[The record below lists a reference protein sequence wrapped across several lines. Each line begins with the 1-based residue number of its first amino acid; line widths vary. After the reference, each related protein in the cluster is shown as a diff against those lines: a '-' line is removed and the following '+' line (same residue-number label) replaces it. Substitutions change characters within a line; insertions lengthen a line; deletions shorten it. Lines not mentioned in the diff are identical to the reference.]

1 MESIKILKTHPFFT
15 GVNFEEVSLPNYT
28 GILPLMQA
36 RFAELGVK
44 NDQEE
49 EFKTAEL
56 PTMDTQMYAI
66 DENKVVLKGNLCK
79 KNRWMVNQVRFFM
92 LYENGDLRYYKDQ
105 HEYKGTIKVGLSS
118 KPRKVDKVTILLTC
132 EVKKKEYK
140 IF

>member
-1 MESIKILKTHPFFT
+1 
-15 GVNFEEVSLPNYT
+15 
-28 GILPLMQA
+28 MQA

-79 KNRWMVNQVRFFM
+79 KNRWMQN
-92 LYENGDLRYYKDQ
+92 
-105 HEYKGTIKVGLSS
+105 
-118 KPRKVDKVTILLTC
+118 
-132 EVKKKEYK
+132 
-140 IF
+140 

>member
-15 GVNFEEVSLPNYT
+15 GVNFDEVSLPNYT

-79 KNRWMVNQVRFFM
+79 KNRWM
-92 LYENGDLRYYKDQ
+92 
-105 HEYKGTIKVGLSS
+105 
-118 KPRKVDKVTILLTC
+118 
-132 EVKKKEYK
+132 
-140 IF
+140 